1 MGAFD
6 WYDNAQIPEVDERDY
21 FVDIALEVV
30 RLAFER
36 TPVKSGRLADSY
48 FIEVYGD
55 LPHQVRVV
63 NDCEYALYVHEKME
77 NNHPNGGQA
86 KFLEDAGFDIESA
99 YDVKCYIKLGID
111 EIALYF
117 NEPVGYAVSGDED
130 DEYLK
135 NKELAYD
142 TPDSESS
149 VDDENIIETFN
160 SYLNFDSS
168 TGKLDLYDDKLDF
181 TPINFDSDTHRFK
194 DTNIAG
200 QGTYRVNT
208 KKS

>member
-6 WYDNAQIPEVDERDY
+6 WYDNAQITEVDERDY

-55 LPHQVRVV
+55 LPHQIRVV

-86 KFLEDAGFDIESA
+86 KFLEDAGFDIESV
-99 YDVKCYIKLGID
+99 YDVKCYIKLDVD

-117 NEPVGYAVSGDED
+117 NEPVGTPVTGDED
-130 DEYLK
+130 DEYLQ
-135 NKELAYD
+135 NKKFNEYLTD
-142 TPDSESS
+142 VEEPDDN
-149 VDDENIIETFN
+149 DDIIETFN
-160 SYLNFDSS
+160 SYLNYDSS
-168 TGKLDLYDDKLDF
+168 SGKLNLYDDKFDF
-181 TPINFDSDTHRFK
+181 TPINFDSDSHRFK